1 METVKSKSES
11 EQRLDM
17 VKKDAETAHT
27 EKSNAIQ
34 KAGELQSQLDE
45 ERSKKSELEKMFK
58 TLELKLKDTSD
69 KHVQE
74 KEVKSLWVDIVVGK
88 LLYICVMMF
97 SCCFLY
103 LIYIAINAE
112 HFPDAKTNTYS
123 TYVVS

>member
-17 VKKDAETAHT
+17 VKKDAETAHA

-88 LLYICVMMF
+88 LL
-97 SCCFLY
+97 
-103 LIYIAINAE
+103 
-112 HFPDAKTNTYS
+112 
-123 TYVVS
+123 

>member
-88 LLYICVMMF
+88 LL
-97 SCCFLY
+97 
-103 LIYIAINAE
+103 
-112 HFPDAKTNTYS
+112 
-123 TYVVS
+123 